1 MKYHFIDGAEKKRQ
15 WWKPLAW
22 VVPVLLVAA
31 GGYILFTALSP
42 SLINV
47 PLLDS
52 GNTAETEERLQSKPG
67 TYGDRLFI
75 PQIGV
80 DVAILVGN
88 ESVLDKGAWHRKPEN
103 GDPITGGNFVLSAH
117 RFEMGLTPQQT
128 RAKSPF
134 YNIGNLQVGAQIF
147 VDYKGERYGY
157 EITKKYSVKPTQ
169 VEIEAPSEQPKMTL
183 YSCTLEGSADGRDV
197 LEAKPL
203 GKVEKMNVSTLLI
216 KYFFKV

>member
-1 MKYHFIDGAEKKRQ
+1 MKYHFIDGVEKKRQ
-15 WWKPLAW
+15 GWKPLVW
-22 VVPVLLVAA
+22 LVPALLLMG
-31 GGYILFTALSP
+31 GGYILLTALSP

-47 PLLDS
+47 PLLES
-52 GNTAETEERLQSKPG
+52 GNTEATEERLKAKPG
-67 TYGDRLFI
+67 SYGDRLFI

-80 DVAILVGN
+80 DVAVLIGDQ
-88 ESVLDKGAWHRKPEN
+88 SVLEKGAWHRQPEN

-134 YNIGNLQVGAQIF
+134 YNISKLEVGDQLF

-157 EITKKYSVKPTQ
+157 EVNKKYAVKPNQ
-169 VEIEAPSEQPKMTL
+169 VEIEAPSDEPKMTL

-203 GKVEKMNVSTLLI
+203 GKVEKLQVSQS
-216 KYFFKV
+216 